1 MTNTK
6 GKYICTKT
14 FQYAVYIRIC
24 PPVSDKSAHGY
35 IAANTLV
42 SYFIFK
48 LFSNYYYLEYLILKM
63 TKMMILQNQYQ
74 FIIYC

>member
-6 GKYICTKT
+6 GKYIYTN
-14 FQYAVYIRIC
+14 YAVYIRIY

-48 LFSNYYYLEYLILKM
+48 LTLVSVAYFLI
-63 TKMMILQNQYQ
+63 
-74 FIIYC
+74 III